1 MTKAELER
9 ENKRLKKEKEDL
21 INTLGKIKLYTSRE
35 PLSQR
40 EADLKQKH
48 DLDDRTYKW
57 FLCDFHL
64 DRIQNLV
71 DMVMESEGV
80 EKVERC

>member
-35 PLSQR
+35 
-40 EADLKQKH
+40 H
-48 DLDDRTYKW
+48 LDDRAYKMYM
-57 FLCDFHL
+57 FG
-64 DRIQNLV
+64 IQNLV